1 MAEVDA
7 AIRRYIESDIAL
19 SARDISAAAAS
30 RDWFLTRLQNEVAA
44 RWNGP
49 ELHGSEPFVRFGS
62 YFKGTKVGDVDEFDI
77 LVVIDSNTGI
87 FSSGGAVVGHGEGTA
102 APNHKYDPHFL
113 KSDGSGVSPSKL
125 LEWLRAIVAEIARSY
140 GGEAPVRD
148 GQAITARVAS
158 HDLSI
163 DLVPAGMFTRAS
175 DGSTFYNIPKGDAG
189 DGWTLTSPRQDIDLL
204 DTIAAGKDDLRNVI
218 RIAKRIRDTY
228 GLKIPSF
235 AIETSIIRYA
245 QGTNWTEYVSLE
257 IVYGLRHLA
266 REIASGQVADPFQ
279 PDNNLIADVLDLA
292 GRARLFTLMADYVE
306 SLRKPNTLSAD
317 EMYDAVRD
325 AFEAKVRAAA

>member
-1 MAEVDA
+1 LE
-7 AIRRYIESDIAL
+7 
-19 SARDISAAAAS
+19 
-30 RDWFLTRLQNEVAA
+30 NEVAA

-49 ELHGSEPFVRFGS
+49 ALHGFDSFVRFGS

-87 FSSGGAVVGHGEGTA
+87 FHSGGAVVGQGEGTA
-102 APNHKYDPHFL
+102 SPNHKYDPHFL

-148 GQAITARVAS
+148 GQAITARIAS

-189 DGWTLTSPRQDIDLL
+189 DGWTLTSPRRDIELL
-204 DTIAAGKDDLRNVI
+204 DEVAEGKDDLRNVI
-218 RIAKRIRDTY
+218 RIAKRVRDSY
-228 GLKIPSF
+228 GIKMPSF
-235 AIETSIIRYA
+235 AIETSIIWYA
-245 QGTNWTEYVSLE
+245 QGTSWTEYVSLE

-266 REIASGQVADPFQ
+266 REVASGAIADPFQ
-279 PDNNLIADVLDLA
+279 SGNNLIADVVDHA
-292 GRARLFTLMADYVE
+292 GCAKLFDLMANYVE
-306 SLRKPNTLSAD
+306 SLRKPTALTAD
-317 EMYDAVRD
+317 EMYAAVRD
-325 AFEAKVRAAA
+325 AFEAKLRAAA